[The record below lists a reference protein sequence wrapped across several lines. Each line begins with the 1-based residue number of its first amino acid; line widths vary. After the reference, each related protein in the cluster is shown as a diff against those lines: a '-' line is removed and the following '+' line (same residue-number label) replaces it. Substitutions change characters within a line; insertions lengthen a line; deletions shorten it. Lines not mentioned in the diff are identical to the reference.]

1 MSPRLADRI
10 IALLRKGYGAD
21 DIAIRL
27 KTAPELVRREIARLR
42 QDGRLQGLWPK
53 KETPQK

>member
-1 MSPRLADRI
+1 MTPRLCDRI
-10 IALLRKGYGAD
+10 IHLLRRGYGAE
-21 DIAIRL
+21 DIAL
-27 KTAPELVRREIARLR
+27 KLETAPELVRREIARLR